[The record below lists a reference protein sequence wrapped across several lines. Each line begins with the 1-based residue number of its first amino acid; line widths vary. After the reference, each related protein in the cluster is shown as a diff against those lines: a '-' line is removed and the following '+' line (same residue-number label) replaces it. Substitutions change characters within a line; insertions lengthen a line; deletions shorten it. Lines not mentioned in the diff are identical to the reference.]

1 MAGREETVRARMN
14 EATNDPPFMH
24 WVDDVVSLERV
35 RHSLVN
41 DNNFDE
47 ISRHRRVNEQSSAR
61 AVKADGGGGGDLP
74 A

>member
-1 MAGREETVRARMN
+1 M
-14 EATNDPPFMH
+14 
-24 WVDDVVSLERV
+24 SLERV

-41 DNNFDE
+41 DNDFDE
-47 ISRHRRVNEQSSAR
+47 ISRHCRVDEYSSAR